1 MATFVLNVTLYKC
14 VSRATL
20 HSSQVQYLAIK
31 KQTKKKSSTP
41 DQPLGVT
48 MQILTRA
55 EAMFCY
61 LLHFKV
67 AYPQALKLLCEQF

>member
-1 MATFVLNVTLYKC
+1 MCIQGNTTFFTGSVFGN
-14 VSRATL
+14 
-20 HSSQVQYLAIK
+20 K
-31 KQTKKKSSTP
+31 KKAKKKKSSTP